1 MERYIMK
8 SESTISWISPSLKRI
23 ICSVLLIFLGT
34 SVMKAEPSVEKEAG
48 TTGSGAAFELLMVM
62 AGDDLRSL
70 SFAFGEGGAIALE
83 SGYIDRDTGFVS
95 IDSTGTEDLSGES
108 DVIGSFSSV
117 VVFEDEE

>member
-34 SVMKAEPSVEKEAG
+34 SVMKAEPSSVEKEAG

-62 AGDDLRSL
+62 AGDDLRSF
-70 SFAFGEGGAIALE
+70 SFAFGEGGTIELG
-83 SGYIDRDTGFVS
+83 SGYIDRDTGFVP
-95 IDSTGTEDLSGES
+95 IESTDTVNLSSNS

-117 VVFEDEE
+117 VVFE